1 MMLQQTQVATVIP
14 YYNRWLRRFPNFESL
29 AAAAQSEVLHAWQ
42 GLGYYAR
49 ARHLHAAAKA
59 VARKKFPT
67 AIDDIRQL
75 PGIGR
80 YTANAIATFA
90 FDQSVPVIEAN
101 IARALAR
108 LTNLQLPI
116 DTTSGREALW
126 NSAAVLVP
134 QRNAARFNS
143 ALMDLGATVC
153 TARQPKCEICP
164 VRRCCT
170 AQDPASLPRK
180 RARPALR
187 TLTERHTFTRR
198 RGRVLLE
205 QSKTRWRGMWILPR
219 LPNESKIT
227 SALHRVEFPFTHH
240 RITLSVHRGTSR
252 PRARALVP
260 DFIARF
266 HPDAVATSARPH
278 AFARA

>member
-1 MMLQQTQVATVIP
+1 MLQQTQVATVIP
-14 YYNRWLRRFPNFESL
+14 YYNRWLRRFPNFDSL
-29 AAAAQSEVLHAWQ
+29 AAAAESEVLHAWQ

-49 ARHLHAAAKA
+49 ARNLHAAAKA

-116 DTTSGREALW
+116 DSTSGREALW
-126 NSAAVLVP
+126 NFAAALVP
-134 QRNAARFNS
+134 KRNAARFNS
-143 ALMDLGATVC
+143 ALMDFGATVC

-164 VRRCCT
+164 VRTCCS
-170 AQDPASLPRK
+170 AQDPALASAKTRTT
-180 RARPALR
+180 RAAHADRATHLYAQARSSSSRTIQRPAGAACGSCR
-187 TLTERHTFTRR
+187 VCLTNP
-198 RGRVLLE
+198 
-205 QSKTRWRGMWILPR
+205 K
-219 LPNESKIT
+219 
-227 SALHRVEFPFTHH
+227 
-240 RITLSVHRGTSR
+240 
-252 PRARALVP
+252 
-260 DFIARF
+260 
-266 HPDAVATSARPH
+266 
-278 AFARA
+278 